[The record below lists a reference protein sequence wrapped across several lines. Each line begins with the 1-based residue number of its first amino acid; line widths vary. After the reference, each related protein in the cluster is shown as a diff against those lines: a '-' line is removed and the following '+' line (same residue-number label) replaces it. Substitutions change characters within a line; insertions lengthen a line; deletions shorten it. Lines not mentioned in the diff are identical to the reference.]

1 MNSTNTRIISNGGK
15 KMSKS
20 EQWVSLED
28 IADHLSISKD
38 TVRGWIKKGTIPYH
52 KVGRQY
58 RFRISEVD
66 SWIESGASANIDK
79 KNKLEDIN
87 HE

>member
-1 MNSTNTRIISNGGK
+1 
-15 KMSKS
+15 MSKS